1 MQTKDRTGRRPAN
14 RPWALRTLALLLLI
28 VPAFAL
34 AACGSSDDDS
44 SGSATS
50 AAASGSETTPAADTG
65 GDAAAAG
72 GEWCGDREITLGIQD
87 GGGLN
92 GWSKE
97 SLKQVELEARKCPN
111 IKRTIVVNA
120 GFDVQRAISGLNSL
134 VAQGANAIVIIPDA
148 GGPAELP
155 GIRNATKRGV
165 KVVPWGSEPG
175 GGTAG
180 TDFVTYVDWDARAA
194 GRTWAEWIA
203 RQTGDRGN
211 VIFLGGPAGNAV
223 DRDTLAGALEVFDG
237 KPGMR
242 MLTGDRPAVAN
253 WDPAQTQKVTA
264 GLLTQYPQIDGI
276 IVADGQSG
284 AGAIRAFEA
293 AGRRVPPIATLEA
306 NEVSCLWSRA
316 GGASGGFPLATISAR
331 NWLGR
336 YAVREAVG
344 AANDA
349 DPGTKDIVSLPLYED
364 SAGGKEPECR
374 ADAAPDSFF
383 SNEQSDEELDR
394 LMAEG

>member
-1 MQTKDRTGRRPAN
+1 MTTKDRSGRAPAG
-14 RPWALRTLALLLLI
+14 RPWALRALVLTLLLL
-28 VPAFAL
+28 VPALAL

-44 SGSATS
+44 SSSSASTS
-50 AAASGSETTPAADTG
+50 AATGAATTASGDGGGAAASGD
-65 GDAAAAG
+65 
-72 GEWCGDREITLGIQD
+72 WCGDKEITLGIQD

-97 SLKQVELEARKCPN
+97 SLKQVELAARQCPN

-155 GIRNATKRGV
+155 GIRNATRRGV

-175 GGTAG
+175 GGSAG

-194 GRTWAEWIA
+194 GSTWAEWIA
-203 RQTGDRGN
+203 RQVGERGD
-211 VIFLGGPAGNAV
+211 VVFLGGPAGNAV
-223 DRDTLAGALEVFDG
+223 DRDTLAGALETFEQY
-237 KPGMR
+237 PGMR

-276 IVADGQSG
+276 IVADGQSA

-306 NEVSCLWSRA
+306 NEVACLWRRA
-316 GGASGGFPLATISAR
+316 GGESGGFPLATISAR

-336 YAVREAVG
+336 YAVREAV
-344 AANDA
+344 AAVNEGDA
-349 DPGTKDIVSLPLYED
+349 GTADIVSLPLYED
-364 SAGGKEPECR
+364 SAGGKAPECR
-374 ADAAPDSFF
+374 PDAAPDSFF
-383 SNEQSDEELDR
+383 SNEASDAELDR